1 MATTTTA
8 PRNWTYLTAK
18 TITRGIA
25 ILAVTISYTHIVHL
39 FNLLGLTGWQ
49 AYAAPIFIDGFAM
62 LGLLARSE
70 SFAPQTRRMGLRFQ
84 IAATVVSLAANI
96 GAGNSAGA
104 RIFGAM
110 VVAGYVAAEML
121 AEKMNPAATKAE
133 AVKATRSQ
141 AATKAAATRAANKA
155 EADRKAAE
163 RKERARMTRLARQSE
178 RDALEAQLAAPS
190 APISPAPIGH

>member
-84 IAATVVSLAANI
+84 IAATLVSLAANI

-141 AATKAAATRAANKA
+141 AATKAAANKA

-163 RKERARMTRLARQSE
+163 RKERARMTRLAKQAE
-178 RDALEAQLAAPS
+178 RDSIEAQFAAPS
-190 APISPAPIGH
+190 APVSPAPIGR